1 MFHGYQPYHT
11 PDYLTKRALKEAEKQ
26 RGEATL
32 SKTRDQQLEAASVV
46 PHGFQNTSSSM
57 DTESPSNVPSGAT
70 YHDDVPPHDSS
81 DLKVSQDV
89 QISVPDAIEPAH
101 DTPNTLHL

>member
-1 MFHGYQPYHT
+1 MFHGYRPYHK
-11 PDYLTKRALKEAEKQ
+11 PHYLTKRALKEAEKHV
-26 RGEATL
+26 GEATL
-32 SKTRDQQLEAASVV
+32 SKTRDQQLEAASLV

-70 YHDDVPPHDSS
+70 YHDDIPPRDSS
-81 DLKVSQDV
+81 DLKGSQGV
-89 QISVPDAIEPAH
+89 QISVPVAIAPAR

>member
-1 MFHGYQPYHT
+1 MFHGYQPHHK

-46 PHGFQNTSSSM
+46 SHGSQNTSSSM
-57 DTESPSNVPSGAT
+57 DTESRSNVPSDAT
-70 YHDDVPPHDSS
+70 YHDDVPPRDSS

-89 QISVPDAIEPAH
+89 QISVPVAITPAR
-101 DTPNTLHL
+101 DSPNTLHL